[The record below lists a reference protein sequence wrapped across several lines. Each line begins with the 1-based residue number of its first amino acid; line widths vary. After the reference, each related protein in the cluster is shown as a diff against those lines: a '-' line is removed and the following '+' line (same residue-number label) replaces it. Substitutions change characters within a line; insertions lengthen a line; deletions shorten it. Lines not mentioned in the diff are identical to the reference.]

1 MPIDEN
7 TSFAEIALKLAHEAD
22 AADAN
27 ENIKTIE
34 QYLFESLGI
43 DISTYSDEQVKL
55 LRKNFD
61 HLVCV
66 VIDDLKSINN
76 RLSDYQERY
85 KKIENAKSNEAE
97 FTRRKIIYFCVIK
110 QQSPV
115 AFQKIFF
122 GKRQGMS

>member
-7 TSFAEIALKLAHEAD
+7 ATFVEIALNLAQEAD
-22 AADAN
+22 AAGKN

-34 QYLFESLGI
+34 QYLFESIGI
-43 DISTYSDEQVKL
+43 DISTYNDEQVEL

-76 RLSDYQERY
+76 RLSDYW
-85 KKIENAKSNEAE
+85 
-97 FTRRKIIYFCVIK
+97 
-110 QQSPV
+110 
-115 AFQKIFF
+115 IFRS
-122 GKRQGMS
+122 K

>member
-7 TSFAEIALKLAHEAD
+7 TSFAEIALKLAQEAD

-43 DISTYSDEQVKL
+43 DISMYSDEQVKL

-76 RLSDYQERY
+76 RLSDY
-85 KKIENAKSNEAE
+85 
-97 FTRRKIIYFCVIK
+97 
-110 QQSPV
+110 
-115 AFQKIFF
+115 
-122 GKRQGMS
+122 